1 MRPSTRSAYVVLS
14 ARCSYNRLT
23 LGNPQV
29 VVVPGD
35 VESDAVKA
43 DGKVMVYT
51 ITTKAD
57 NEYQAGNSDICN
69 YNILPKKIVDIL

>member
-1 MRPSTRSAYVVLS
+1 M
-14 ARCSYNRLT
+14 
-23 LGNPQV
+23 
-29 VVVPGD
+29 VPGD